1 MGVRV
6 CVAALAFKL
15 CEEEVRKV
23 FKSELHGAMVD
34 VGLVVA
40 SDAPMQITPAGHKG
54 AAIAAAM
61 SKDEYKTDAR
71 VRYIRSM
78 TPAQKQMNYADKV
91 PESLALKIINIDP
104 QRFQE
109 FRRFTTESD
118 H

>member
-1 MGVRV
+1 MCVRV
-6 CVAALAFKL
+6 CVAALAFKF

-40 SDAPMQITPAGHKG
+40 SDAPMQITPAEHKG

-61 SKDEYKTDAR
+61 SKDEYKTDR
-71 VRYIRSM
+71 VRYVRSG
-78 TPAQKQMNYADKV
+78 PLAQKRMNYFDKV